1 MQSCSPA
8 QAMTPLSPDAPR
20 ASPQR
25 ASPATPF
32 LDVSFPAHPAKGT
45 PKTAH
50 SQFLLHTSL
59 QLEVDCKEPVA
70 GDAPLLRRNAG
81 VPISCPSGVATVG
94 DSGSRA
100 VGPADL
106 TPGLARQLAL
116 NIGASLEKPVTIITQ
131 GIGWESQACGREEAA
146 TGE

>member
-8 QAMTPLSPDAPR
+8 QAMTPLSPDASQ

-32 LDVSFPAHPAKGT
+32 LDVSSCPSRKAV

-59 QLEVDCKEPVA
+59 HPVIYWKGLGA

-81 VPISCPSGVATVG
+81 MPVSRPSGVATIG
-94 DSGSRA
+94 DSSSRA

-106 TPGLARQLAL
+106 TLERACQLAL
-116 NIGASLEKPVTIITQ
+116 HAAS
-131 GIGWESQACGREEAA
+131 
-146 TGE
+146 